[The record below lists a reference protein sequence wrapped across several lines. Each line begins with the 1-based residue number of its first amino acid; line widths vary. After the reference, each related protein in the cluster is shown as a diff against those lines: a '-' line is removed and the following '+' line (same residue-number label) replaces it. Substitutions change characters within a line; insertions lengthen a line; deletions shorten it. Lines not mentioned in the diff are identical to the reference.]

1 MTVVP
6 AFHKT
11 QAETLQRV
19 LEKKQQLNAYQKG
32 LDFREHRSIAPA
44 ILLTE
49 SIGNCLLIVKS
60 GYTANTSIK
69 KNILRFSCFWGS
81 PSLQLTIC

>member
-1 MTVVP
+1 MTVLP

-32 LDFREHRSIAPA
+32 LDFSRTHRSYRPGDSFNQIDWKLSAHSQEW
-44 ILLTE
+44 LYRE
-49 SIGNCLLIVKS
+49 
-60 GYTANTSIK
+60 YSIK
-69 KNILRFSCFWGS
+69 KNILRFFAFGVH
-81 PSLQLTIC
+81 LA